1 MDAISLSLKMRRL
14 EIWLGEGCQPDDL
27 IRHQFDGAPFGHCY
41 LTIDPTRQGE
51 TASGNYNRVYLC
63 GREAGMDAASVARW
77 IDLFTQHGVKKFFV
91 WLSPG
96 PDMETV
102 RGWLEAADLSR
113 VPWVRYPTLVRDG
126 NAPVQFRTD
135 LDIREVTPGEIA
147 AAREPLGK
155 ALWPEYVRSAG
166 REGFFH
172 YMAFDG
178 ARPVAIASLAVF
190 EDMAYLLSA
199 STREADRGRGAQQA
213 LIAARLARAE
223 QLGCAIAISETLNI
237 LEHSLRNLQRAGFRE
252 IYEKEVYAWVDP
264 HGEERVFARS

>member
-1 MDAISLSLKMRRL
+1 MDVNSLALKMIRL
-14 EIWLGEGCQPDDL
+14 EIWLGEGPQPASF
-27 IRHQFDGAPFGHCY
+27 IWHQFDAPPFGYCY
-41 LTIDPTRQGE
+41 LTIDPERQGE

-63 GREAGMDAASVARW
+63 GREAGVNAASVACWTR
-77 IDLFTQHGVKKFFV
+77 LFTQHGVKRFFV

-96 PDMETV
+96 PDMAMM
-102 RGWLEAADLSR
+102 RRWLEAGGLSR
-113 VPWVRYPTLVRDG
+113 VPYVRYPTLLRHG
-126 NAPVQFRTD
+126 NAPAPFKTD
-135 LDIREVTPGEIA
+135 LDIREVTPREIA

-178 ARPVAIASLAVF
+178 ARPVAIAALAIF

-199 STREADRGRGAQQA
+199 STREEDRRRGAQQA

-223 QLGCAIAISETLNI
+223 QLGCAIQVSETLSI

-252 IYEKEVYAWVDP
+252 VYEKEVYTWS
-264 HGEERVFARS
+264 G